1 MMTRGSVAAMAA
13 MKSEIEDALKSEA
26 FQQLLQS
33 AIQEALNV
41 AVLKII
47 EPMTKTIAELQEKIT
62 SLESQLVRVE
72 NMAND
77 NEQYSRRHNVRI
89 SGFEEERIE
98 DCITKVVQFCN
109 EKLKVDLSDQN
120 IDRAHRVGKPKENRS
135 RAIIVRFKS
144 HKDKIAV
151 LRQRKELKST
161 RFYVN
166 EDLTSRNQQLL
177 YCARKDC
184 KNAASAWSRDGKIF
198 VKRASDEKIFKI
210 VSMSDFLQND
220 LLNFAY

>member
-1 MMTRGSVAAMAA
+1 M
-13 MKSEIEDALKSEA
+13 
-26 FQQLLQS
+26 QQ
-33 AIQEALNV
+33 E
-41 AVLKII
+41 
-47 EPMTKTIAELQEKIT
+47 
-62 SLESQLVRVE
+62 
-72 NMAND
+72 
-77 NEQYSRRHNVRI
+77 
-89 SGFEEERIE
+89 
-98 DCITKVVQFCN
+98 
-109 EKLKVDLSDQN
+109 LKVDLSDQN

-144 HKDKIAV
+144 HKDKVAV

-177 YCARKDC
+177 YCARKVC

-210 VSMSDFLQND
+210 VSMSDFLQNV
-220 LLNFAY
+220 LLDFVY